1 MSQKDENVVSMKKE
15 LSVTKVA
22 KRGGGQAS
30 GGDQGQPAEITT
42 TEQTSEEVITIH
54 EEVIRTSR
62 GEKLKKMREAL
73 AEAAQKQNAK
83 PKIQRVPFMLRDHKN
98 LDKYYEPRVVAL
110 GPRHHGKEKYK
121 QAEKVKLQLTE
132 HFIKDSEQTNN
143 DETLLKNVEDK
154 IKELREC
161 YDEEATKDHDDEALA
176 WMLFVDGCSTLEFM
190 HKYEE
195 LEVFKIKRDQ
205 VAFVEQDMFL
215 LENQLPYQLLE
226 LLISSSNKRV
236 DLEASI
242 EEFVKKHGG
251 APVVQGPAVERKP
264 THLLDLLRTRMVG
277 RPPSLSTEPG
287 PPSLS
292 TEPGCTHHI
301 LDLRPMVGPRP
312 SQSTKPGC
320 THRLLDL
327 LQTMVVPRPS
337 TLPHSFRNVQELQ
350 AAGIHFRPSEK
361 NSLMDI
367 YFKPLFLCCGFLYLP
382 IIKVDDSMGP
392 KFMNMIAYEMC
403 PDFQNDFVVTSYI
416 GFLDSLIDH
425 ADDVKHLRKKGIV
438 QNLLGSDQEVAELF
452 NEISTDLV
460 PNNAIYRYVT
470 AQIEDH
476 YKTKWKTWMA
486 QFFHDHFNSPWTF
499 LGFIGVLLGLGLS
512 GMQTWYAAFSDPSPC
527 DAVCKYLKTHP
538 G

>member
-15 LSVTKVA
+15 LSMTKVA

-42 TEQTSEEVITIH
+42 TEQTSEEAITIH

-62 GEKLKKMREAL
+62 GEKLKKMRDAL
-73 AEAAQKQNAK
+73 AEAAQKQNAE

-161 YDEEATKDHDDEALA
+161 YDDEATKDHDDEALA

-190 HKYEE
+190 YKYKE
-195 LEVFKIKRDQ
+195 LEAFKIKRDQ

-242 EEFVKKHGG
+242 EEFVKMHGG

-264 THLLDLLRTRMVG
+264 THLLDLLRTRM
-277 RPPSLSTEPG
+277 
-287 PPSLS
+287 
-292 TEPGCTHHI
+292 
-301 LDLRPMVGPRP
+301 
-312 SQSTKPGC
+312 
-320 THRLLDL
+320 
-327 LQTMVVPRPS
+327 
-337 TLPHSFRNVQELQ
+337 
-350 AAGIHFRPSEK
+350 
-361 NSLMDI
+361 
-367 YFKPLFLCCGFLYLP
+367 
-382 IIKVDDSMGP
+382 
-392 KFMNMIAYEMC
+392 
-403 PDFQNDFVVTSYI
+403 NDFVVTSYI

-460 PNNAIYRYVT
+460 PNDAIYRNVT
-470 AQIEDH
+470 AQIEYH

-512 GMQTWYAAFSDPSPC
+512 GMQTWYAAFSDPCPC